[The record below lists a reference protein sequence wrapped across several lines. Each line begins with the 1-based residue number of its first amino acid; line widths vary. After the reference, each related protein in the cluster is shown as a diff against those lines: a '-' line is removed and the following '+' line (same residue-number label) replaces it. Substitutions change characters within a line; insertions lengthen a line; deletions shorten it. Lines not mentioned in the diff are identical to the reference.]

1 MNVHFL
7 THNETVRQKVASFI
21 EKWHDDTPFFETQ
34 TSGSTGPPKTVRILK
49 VHARKSAEKTLQ
61 KLEIEPNSN
70 ALLALSCDTIGGKM
84 MIVRAIL
91 GDLNLFVTEPSAD
104 PLNNL
109 SIQPDFIAMV
119 PPQLETVL
127 QQNPEKLKRI
137 RNCIIGGG
145 QLSASLESKLREH
158 RIAVY
163 QTFGMTET
171 ISHIALRKAGWQ
183 AESAY
188 TVLDGITV
196 SVHNECLVV
205 HAPDLGIDR
214 LETNDLI
221 HLIND
226 QQFQWLGR
234 KDFVINS
241 GGFKIHPE
249 QIERELENIVNRRFF
264 VSGIPDERWG
274 TQLVILIEGPED
286 EKYRHKSF
294 YSTVSHSYFIPKSVQ
309 FVAHFPEVA
318 NQKIDRIKT
327 LEHIHVD
334 GFKPI
339 L

>member
-21 EKWHDDTPFFETQ
+21 EKWNDDTPFFDTR
-34 TSGSTGPPKTVRILK
+34 TSGSTGLPKTIRIRK

-61 KLEIEPNSN
+61 KLGVESNSN
-70 ALLALSCDTIGGKM
+70 ALLALNCDTIGGKM
-84 MIVRAIL
+84 MIVRAII
-91 GDLNLFVTEPSAD
+91 GKLNLFVTEPSAN

-109 SIQPDFIAMV
+109 PVQPDFIALV
-119 PPQLETVL
+119 PAQLDTVL
-127 QQNPEKLKRI
+127 RENPEKLRGI

-145 QLSASLESKLREH
+145 QLPASLESKLHEQQLS
-158 RIAVY
+158 VY

-188 TVLDGITV
+188 TLLDGITI
-196 SVHNECLVV
+196 SLHDACLVV

-214 LETNDLI
+214 LETNDLVFKV
-221 HLIND
+221 NE

-249 QIERELENIVNRRFF
+249 QVERELEQLIDRRFF

-274 TQLVILIEGPED
+274 TQLVILIEGKED
-286 EKYRHKSF
+286 ENYLRKDF
-294 YSTVSHSYFIPKSVQ
+294 YSVLSHPYFIPKSVR
-309 FVAHFPEVA
+309 FVPHFLEVA

-327 LEHIHVD
+327 LENTNVD
-334 GFKPI
+334 EFKPI

>member
-34 TSGSTGPPKTVRILK
+34 TSGSTGSPKTIRILK

-61 KLEIEPNSN
+61 KLKIEANSN
-70 ALLALSCDTIGGKM
+70 ALMALSCDTIGGKM
-84 MIVRAIL
+84 MVVRAIV

-109 SIQPDFIAMV
+109 SIQPDFIALV
-119 PPQLETVL
+119 PAQLETVL
-127 QQNPEKLKRI
+127 RQHPEKLKGI

-145 QLSASLESKLREH
+145 QLPASLESKLQEH
-158 RIAVY
+158 GISVY

-188 TVLDGITV
+188 TLLDGMTI

-214 LETNDLI
+214 LETNDI
-221 HLIND
+221 VHVINAK
-226 QQFQWLGR
+226 QFQWLGR
-234 KDFVINS
+234 KDFVVNS

-249 QIERELENIVNRRFF
+249 QVERELENSMNRRFF
-264 VSGIPDERWG
+264 VGGIPDERWG
-274 TQLVILIEGPED
+274 TQLVILIEGTED
-286 EKYRHKSF
+286 EKYMHKSF
-294 YSTVSHSYFIPKSVQ
+294 YSALSHAYFIPKSVQ
-309 FVAHFPEVA
+309 FVAHFSEVA

-327 LEHIHVD
+327 LERTHVD